1 MPATTKST
9 RRQKPAQR
17 KPGPK
22 GISSKRQTCN
32 SNKPKGRSAERRQKA
47 PAKPK
52 RSTTRAQTK
61 LAESPSRRGR
71 RGAGQGPSQALGAA
85 NPALNVTGSMRL
97 RWPSNLPERCGEL
110 KDLPGRGKSLQGA
123 RVSISTTKSCKGRP
137 GRGGAKRAAPPR
149 RVKSRN
155 QPSSA
160 AINDSPPE
168 EEDETQYRRGAEEK
182 IPVSLKTDF
191 EVSVSIKDQGL
202 GVPNAQEGSPLKADS
217 PPCADTLDDC
227 GQCSHDGAT
236 SRQDKNAVSRD
247 ASGELEGGVGA
258 PEHEADGQ
266 LKPGGDKE
274 EVSPPEPSELA
285 RIGPPGQQGDRQG
298 TGKGTESSDDPG
310 RKDDDFAS
318 DLPSHPEL
326 AEHDNK
332 VKLAE
337 NGPKERVIVCTGV
350 KMNHSREATLDP
362 VETRKKTK
370 EKQEDVSIYPTG
382 AQPSTPGP
390 RTPDPSDTNRRWTV
404 QSELPVRAPPVSN
417 TATSNTTKAPCSSEV
432 LDPGLLSQ
440 GKTDMQPPPGAGP
453 QFLVSSAV
461 SVKRN
466 TPVIVH
472 SGSFRPR
479 YASDPS
485 RGETHRLLQPES
497 LFSRGGRPVCT
508 PVETQTKDTE
518 SGRGPSKHL
527 IKETLLMSSPPF
539 SQLSVDVPAEFK
551 PSPSKGSVLVVGPEQ
566 DPVPKISI
574 PSLDSS
580 STFSFSSESTRSS
593 FSLDAD
599 SDVGYAEPGLSAP
612 SGSCSPEAASF
623 SSRDAQKPQKKERKK
638 RSRCG
643 TCEPCL
649 RKTNCGQC
657 SCCLKRSTGHQ
668 ICKLRKC
675 VQLKRRPLSSP
686 FALPAA
692 QVSLNDFACIS
703 KLSQVQFRDFTG
715 NLEEHHFAPEISG
728 LAANIRQ
735 NRQLPPLTLKP
746 QRSPA
751 GNEQKIQT
759 VSLSYFH
766 AHLFAVGVCV
776 SCLPVGECV

>member
-22 GISSKRQTCN
+22 GSSSKRQTCN

-71 RGAGQGPSQALGAA
+71 RGAGQGPSQALGTA
-85 NPALNVTGSMRL
+85 NPALNVTGSRRL

-123 RVSISTTKSCKGRP
+123 RVSISTTKSCKGRT

-155 QPSSA
+155 RPSSA

-202 GVPNAQEGSPLKADS
+202 GLTNAQEGSPLKADS
-217 PPCADTLDDC
+217 PPCADTLDNC
-227 GQCSHDGAT
+227 GQCSHDSAT
-236 SRQDKNAVSRD
+236 SQRDKNAVSRD
-247 ASGELEGGVGA
+247 ASAVMECGVGA
-258 PEHEADGQ
+258 SEHE
-266 LKPGGDKE
+266 LKPCGGTD
-274 EVSPPEPSELA
+274 EVGPREPSELA
-285 RIGPPGQQGDRQG
+285 RIGPPGLQGDRQG
-298 TGKGTESSDDPG
+298 PSKGIESSDDPG
-310 RKDDDFAS
+310 RRGDEFAS
-318 DLPSHPEL
+318 EGKEHAEL
-326 AEHDNK
+326 AEDDNE
-332 VKLAE
+332 VRPTE
-337 NGPKERVIVCTGV
+337 NGPKERVMV
-350 KMNHSREATLDP
+350 KTNHSREASLEP
-362 VETRKKTK
+362 VERRKVTK
-370 EKQEDVSIYPTG
+370 EKHEEISIYPTG
-382 AQPSTPGP
+382 AQPDTPGP
-390 RTPDPSDTNRRWTV
+390 SDANRRWTV
-404 QSELPVRAPPVSN
+404 QSELPVRVPPVSN
-417 TATSNTTKAPCSSEV
+417 TATSNTTKAPCTSEV
-432 LDPGLLSQ
+432 LDAELLSQ

-508 PVETQTKDTE
+508 PVEAQTKDTE
-518 SGRGPSKHL
+518 SGREPSKHL
-527 IKETLLMSSPPF
+527 IKERLLLSSPPF
-539 SQLSVDVPAEFK
+539 PQLSVDVAEFT
-551 PSPSKGSVLVVGPEQ
+551 PSSSKSSVLVVGPEQ

-580 STFSFSSESTRSS
+580 STFSLSSESTRSS
-593 FSLDAD
+593 LSLDAD

-649 RKTNCGQC
+649 RKTNCGLC

-675 VQLKRRPLSSP
+675 VQLKRRPLSSA
-686 FALPAA
+686 FAPPAA
-692 QVSLNDFACIS
+692 QVSLETLHAF
-703 KLSQVQFRDFTG
+703 
-715 NLEEHHFAPEISG
+715 
-728 LAANIRQ
+728 Q
-735 NRQLPPLTLKP
+735 NRQ
-746 QRSPA
+746 
-751 GNEQKIQT
+751 
-759 VSLSYFH
+759 
-766 AHLFAVGVCV
+766 
-776 SCLPVGECV
+776 

>member
-22 GISSKRQTCN
+22 GINSKRQTCN

-71 RGAGQGPSQALGAA
+71 RGAGQGPSQALGTA

-123 RVSISTTKSCKGRP
+123 RVSISTTKSCKGRT

-168 EEDETQYRRGAEEK
+168 EEDETQYRHGAEEK

-202 GVPNAQEGSPLKADS
+202 GVSNAQEGSPLKADS

-227 GQCSHDGAT
+227 GQCSHDSAT
-236 SRQDKNAVSRD
+236 SQQDKND
-247 ASGELEGGVGA
+247 LERGVGA
-258 PEHEADGQ
+258 PECEADTQ
-266 LKPGGDKE
+266 LKPCGDTD
-274 EVSPPEPSELA
+274 EVSPSEPSEPA
-285 RIGPPGQQGDRQG
+285 RIGPPGLQGDRQG
-298 TGKGTESSDDPG
+298 TSKGTESSDDPG
-310 RKDDDFAS
+310 RKDDDLAS
-318 DLPSHPEL
+318 NSKEQAEL

-332 VKLAE
+332 VKLTE

-350 KMNHSREATLDP
+350 KMNHSREASLEP
-362 VETRKKTK
+362 VETRKKR
-370 EKQEDVSIYPTG
+370 EDISIYPTG
-382 AQPSTPGP
+382 SQPN
-390 RTPDPSDTNRRWTV
+390 TPDPSDTNRRWTV
-404 QSELPVRAPPVSN
+404 QPELPVRVPPVSN

-432 LDPGLLSQ
+432 LDPELLSQ

-479 YASDPS
+479 YGSDPS

-539 SQLSVDVPAEFK
+539 SQLSVDVAAEVK
-551 PSPSKGSVLVVGPEQ
+551 PSPSKGSVLVVGAEQ
-566 DPVPKISI
+566 DPAPKISI

-599 SDVGYAEPGLSAP
+599 SDVGYAEAGLSAP

-675 VQLKRRPLSSP
+675 VQLKRRPPSSP
-686 FALPAA
+686 FAPPAA
-692 QVSLNDFACIS
+692 QVSLKTLHAFQNFHKFS
-703 KLSQVQFRDFTG
+703 SVTSQG
-715 NLEEHHFAPEISG
+715 S
-728 LAANIRQ
+728 
-735 NRQLPPLTLKP
+735 
-746 QRSPA
+746 
-751 GNEQKIQT
+751 
-759 VSLSYFH
+759 
-766 AHLFAVGVCV
+766 
-776 SCLPVGECV
+776 

>member
-1 MPATTKST
+1 
-9 RRQKPAQR
+9 
-17 KPGPK
+17 
-22 GISSKRQTCN
+22 
-32 SNKPKGRSAERRQKA
+32 
-47 PAKPK
+47 
-52 RSTTRAQTK
+52 
-61 LAESPSRRGR
+61 
-71 RGAGQGPSQALGAA
+71 
-85 NPALNVTGSMRL
+85 MRL

-110 KDLPGRGKSLQGA
+110 KDLPGRGKALQGA
-123 RVSISTTKSCKGRP
+123 RVSISTTKSCKGRTS
-137 GRGGAKRAAPPR
+137 RGGAKREAPPR

-168 EEDETQYRRGAEEK
+168 EKDETQYGRGAEEK
-182 IPVSLKTDF
+182 IPVSLKTNL

-202 GVPNAQEGSPLKADS
+202 GVTNAQEGSPLKADS

-227 GQCSHDGAT
+227 GQCSHDSAM
-236 SRQDKNAVSRD
+236 SQQDENAISRD
-247 ASGELEGGVGA
+247 VSGGLECEVGA
-258 PEHEADGQ
+258 PECEAGRQ
-266 LKPGGDKE
+266 LKPCGDTD
-274 EVSPPEPSELA
+274 EVSPSEPSEPA
-285 RIGPPGQQGDRQG
+285 RICPPGLQGDRLG
-298 TGKGTESSDDPG
+298 TSKGKESPDVPG

-318 DLPSHPEL
+318 DGKGRAEL
-326 AEHDNK
+326 AEDDNK
-332 VKLAE
+332 VNLTEKGP
-337 NGPKERVIVCTGV
+337 NGRVIVCTSV
-350 KMNHSREATLDP
+350 KTNHSRQASLEP
-362 VETRKKTK
+362 VETRGGTK
-370 EKQEDVSIYPTG
+370 EKEEDISIYPTG
-382 AQPSTPGP
+382 SQPSTPGLRP
-390 RTPDPSDTNRRWTV
+390 ADPSDANRRWTV
-404 QSELPVRAPPVSN
+404 QSELPVRVPPVSN
-417 TATSNTTKAPCSSEV
+417 TATSNTTKAPCTSEV
-432 LDPGLLSQ
+432 LDPELLSQ
-440 GKTDMQPPPGAGP
+440 GKTDMQPHHGAGP

-485 RGETHRLLQPES
+485 RGETHRLLQPET
-497 LFSRGGRPVCT
+497 LFCRGGRPVCT

-518 SGRGPSKHL
+518 SGREPPKHL
-527 IKETLLMSSPPF
+527 IKETLGMSSPPF
-539 SQLSVDVPAEFK
+539 SQLSVDAAAEFK
-551 PSPSKGSVLVVGPEQ
+551 PSPSKSSVLVLGPEQ
-566 DPVPKISI
+566 DPVPKII

-599 SDVGYAEPGLSAP
+599 SDAGYAEPGLSPP

-692 QVSLNDFACIS
+692 QVSL
-703 KLSQVQFRDFTG
+703 R
-715 NLEEHHFAPEISG
+715 
-728 LAANIRQ
+728 
-735 NRQLPPLTLKP
+735 
-746 QRSPA
+746 
-751 GNEQKIQT
+751 
-759 VSLSYFH
+759 
-766 AHLFAVGVCV
+766 
-776 SCLPVGECV
+776 

>member
-71 RGAGQGPSQALGAA
+71 RGAGQGPSQALGTA

-123 RVSISTTKSCKGRP
+123 RVSISTTKSCKGRT

-168 EEDETQYRRGAEEK
+168 EEDETQYRHGAEEK

-202 GVPNAQEGSPLKADS
+202 GVSNAQEGSPLKADS

-227 GQCSHDGAT
+227 GQCSHDSAT
-236 SRQDKNAVSRD
+236 SQQDKND
-247 ASGELEGGVGA
+247 LERGVGA
-258 PEHEADGQ
+258 PECEADTQ
-266 LKPGGDKE
+266 LKPCGDTD
-274 EVSPPEPSELA
+274 EVSPSEPSEPA
-285 RIGPPGQQGDRQG
+285 RIGPPGLQGDRQG
-298 TGKGTESSDDPG
+298 TSKGTESSDDPG
-310 RKDDDFAS
+310 RKDDDLAS
-318 DLPSHPEL
+318 NSKEQAEL

-332 VKLAE
+332 VKLTE

-350 KMNHSREATLDP
+350 KMNHSREASLEP
-362 VETRKKTK
+362 VETRKKR
-370 EKQEDVSIYPTG
+370 EDISIYPTG
-382 AQPSTPGP
+382 SQPN
-390 RTPDPSDTNRRWTV
+390 TPDPSDTNRRWTV
-404 QSELPVRAPPVSN
+404 QPELPVRVPPVSN

-432 LDPGLLSQ
+432 LDPELLSQ

-479 YASDPS
+479 YGSDPS

-539 SQLSVDVPAEFK
+539 SQLSVDVAAEVK
-551 PSPSKGSVLVVGPEQ
+551 PSPSKGSVLVVGAEQ
-566 DPVPKISI
+566 DPAPKISI

-599 SDVGYAEPGLSAP
+599 SDVGYAEAGLSAP

-675 VQLKRRPLSSP
+675 VQLKRRPPSSP
-686 FALPAA
+686 FAPPAA
-692 QVSLNDFACIS
+692 QVSLKTLHAYQNFHKFS
-703 KLSQVQFRDFTG
+703 SVTSQG
-715 NLEEHHFAPEISG
+715 S
-728 LAANIRQ
+728 
-735 NRQLPPLTLKP
+735 
-746 QRSPA
+746 
-751 GNEQKIQT
+751 
-759 VSLSYFH
+759 
-766 AHLFAVGVCV
+766 
-776 SCLPVGECV
+776 

>member
-1 MPATTKST
+1 MTWLPCWLPYTPSSTPVVMPATTKST

-32 SNKPKGRSAERRQKA
+32 SNKPKGRLAERRQKA

-71 RGAGQGPSQALGAA
+71 RGTGQGPSQALGTA

-123 RVSISTTKSCKGRP
+123 RVSISTTKSCKGRT

-149 RVKSRN
+149 RVKSSN

-168 EEDETQYRRGAEEK
+168 EEDETRCRRGAEEK

-191 EVSVSIKDQGL
+191 EVSASIKDQGL
-202 GVPNAQEGSPLKADS
+202 GVTNAQEGSPLKADS

-227 GQCSHDGAT
+227 GQCSHGSAT
-236 SRQDKNAVSRD
+236 SQQDKNAVSRD
-247 ASGELEGGVGA
+247 ASGDLECGVGA
-258 PEHEADGQ
+258 PECEADRQ
-266 LKPGGDKE
+266 LKPCRDTD
-274 EVSPPEPSELA
+274 EVSPLEPSERA
-285 RIGPPGQQGDRQG
+285 RISPPGLQGGRQG
-298 TGKGTESSDDPG
+298 TSKAMESSDDPG
-310 RKDDDFAS
+310 RKDEDFAS
-318 DLPSHPEL
+318 DGKEHAEL
-326 AEHDNK
+326 AEDDNK
-332 VKLAE
+332 VKLTE
-337 NGPKERVIVCTGV
+337 NGPKERVIVRTGL
-350 KMNHSREATLDP
+350 KMNHSREASLEP
-362 VETRKKTK
+362 VEMRKKTK
-370 EKQEDVSIYPTG
+370 EKPEVISIYPTG
-382 AQPSTPGP
+382 AQPNTPGP

-404 QSELPVRAPPVSN
+404 QSELPVCTPPVSN
-417 TATSNTTKAPCSSEV
+417 TATSNTTKAPCTSE
-432 LDPGLLSQ
+432 LLSQ

-485 RGETHRLLQPES
+485 RGETHRLQQPES

-518 SGRGPSKHL
+518 SGREPPKHL

-539 SQLSVDVPAEFK
+539 SQLSVDVAAEFK
-551 PSPSKGSVLVVGPEQ
+551 PSPSKGSVLAVGPEQ

-675 VQLKRRPLSSP
+675 VQLKKRPPSSP
-686 FALPAA
+686 FTLPAA
-692 QVSLNDFACIS
+692 QVSLIDFACIS
-703 KLSQVQFRDFTG
+703 KLSQVQFSDFTEK
-715 NLEEHHFAPEISG
+715 LR
-728 LAANIRQ
+728 LATNIRQ
-735 NRQLPPLTLKP
+735 
-746 QRSPA
+746 
-751 GNEQKIQT
+751 I
-759 VSLSYFH
+759 
-766 AHLFAVGVCV
+766 
-776 SCLPVGECV
+776 